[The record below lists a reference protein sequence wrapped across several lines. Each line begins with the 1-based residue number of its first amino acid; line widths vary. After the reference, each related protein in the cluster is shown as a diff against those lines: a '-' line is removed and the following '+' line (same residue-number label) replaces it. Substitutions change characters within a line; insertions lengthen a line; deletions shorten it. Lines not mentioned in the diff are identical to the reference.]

1 MARLIQTEL
10 KDRIVD
16 DLLFGALAGGG
27 TLRVD
32 VADGR
37 LAFEV
42 AGGDAR

>member
-16 DLLFGALAGGG
+16 DLLFGKLAGGG
-27 TLRVD
+27 KLAVD

-37 LAFEV
+37 LVFES
-42 AGGDAR
+42 ASA